1 MIAVFTETLFGVE
14 SDGSIKVFKDLKDA
28 TEYITSRTDGIDR
41 VLEHLLLDEHSNICV
56 SNDKLNDIVLN
67 DIVLDDILKVHDAK
81 LIQDLQELKD
91 RNYVPT
97 TKLARAYLSQMTE

>member
-1 MIAVFTETLFGVE
+1 MIAVFTETLFGAE